1 MRMSVVDLVRLPLA
15 KLVASVRTVG
25 RAVTPPGNRA
35 SLDSSYRQP
44 NADATHVSPAS
55 TAHHQQ
61 QAPNG

>member
-1 MRMSVVDLVRLPLA
+1 MRVVRFLRRLR
-15 KLVASVRTVG
+15 V
-25 RAVTPPGNRA
+25 AVTPPGNRA